1 MDLDLCARKASGK
14 KNIYIYSGKNKTP
27 TIQACLKKNQ
37 EKWDLE
43 QKLNYDKRKDNIV
56 NLINLNKIN
65 YRGLQ

>member
-37 EKWDLE
+37 EK
-43 QKLNYDKRKDNIV
+43 
-56 NLINLNKIN
+56 
-65 YRGLQ
+65 

>member
-1 MDLDLCARKASGK
+1 MCPQGIWQK
-14 KNIYIYSGKNKTP
+14 KKKISGKNKTP
-27 TIQACLKKNQ
+27 TIQACFKKNQ